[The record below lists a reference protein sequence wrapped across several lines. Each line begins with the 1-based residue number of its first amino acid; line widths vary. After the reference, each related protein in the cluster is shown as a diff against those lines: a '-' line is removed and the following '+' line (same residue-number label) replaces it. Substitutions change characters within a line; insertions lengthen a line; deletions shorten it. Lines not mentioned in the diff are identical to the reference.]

1 MSVAVVAI
9 GTELTRGE
17 LVNGNARW
25 LSERL
30 TELGFTVTS
39 HVTVPDDAERIRGTL
54 LHLGQEAKVIACT
67 GGLGPTSDD
76 LTTQAVADAL
86 GVALVRDANSLANIE
101 ARYRAR
107 NRVMP
112 PSNAKQADFPEGSQI
127 LPNSAGTAPGFA
139 VTIGNARAFFMPG
152 VPREMQVIFD
162 SQIVPQIESLRP
174 QAAHRS
180 YQVHVR
186 TYGLFESAVAQ
197 RLSDLDLGGELHDE
211 RVTIGYRVT
220 FPEVEVKVL
229 AQGKST
235 GAGQAGQAGSAESAR
250 ELAERVAGQVRARL
264 ADVAFGG
271 QEQEKEETYPG
282 YVAGLLKQAGL
293 KVALAESCTGGL
305 VTKLLTDLA
314 GSSDY
319 VIGGAVTYANSAKTA
334 LVGVSDALLREHG
347 AVSEPVA
354 GAMAEG
360 VLKVLGADLAV
371 GITGIAGPTGGTPQK
386 PVGTVCFGLA
396 RTNGATLTSTVVF
409 SGERETI
416 RTFAAYHALR
426 LFATATKET
435 LDAAKRAQ

>member
-1 MSVAVVAI
+1 MSAAVVAI

-39 HVTVPDDAERIRGTL
+39 HVTVADDAERIRGTL
-54 LHLGQEAKVIACT
+54 LHLGQGSTETKVIVCT

-86 GVALVRDANSLANIE
+86 GVVLVRDEDSLSKLE
-101 ARYRAR
+101 ARFRAR
-107 NRVMP
+107 NRVMS
-112 PSNAKQADFPEGSQI
+112 PSNAKQADFPQGAQI
-127 LPNSAGTAPGFA
+127 LSNSVGTAPGFA

-152 VPREMQVIFD
+152 VPREMQAIFD
-162 SQIVPQIESLRP
+162 EQIAKQIAPLAERN
-174 QAAHRS
+174 S

-186 TYGLFESAVAQ
+186 SYGLYESAVAQ
-197 RLSDLDLGGELHDE
+197 RLSDLDLGGALHDE

-229 AQGKST
+229 AEAKPGET
-235 GAGQAGQAGSAESAR
+235 VTSAR
-250 ELAERVAGQVRARL
+250 TLAEQVAGQVRERL
-264 ADVAFGG
+264 GEYAFGG
-271 QEQEKEETYPG
+271 KEETYPR
-282 YVAGLLKQAGL
+282 YVAGLLKRAGI

-305 VTKLLTDLA
+305 VAKLLTDMA
-314 GSSDY
+314 GSSEY
-319 VIGGAVTYANSAKTA
+319 VIGGAVSYANTAKTV
-334 LVGVSDALLREHG
+334 LLGVSEASLREQG

-360 VLKVLGADLAV
+360 ILKSLGADLAV
-371 GITGIAGPTGGTPQK
+371 GITGIAGPTGGTPAK

-396 RTNGATLTSTVVF
+396 RKNGATLTSTELF
-409 SGERETI
+409 PGEREGV
-416 RTFAAYHALR
+416 RTLAAYHALR
-426 LFATATKET
+426 LFATATKEI
-435 LDAAKRAQ
+435 LDGA

>member
-1 MSVAVVAI
+1 MSAAVVAI

-39 HVTVPDDAERIRGTL
+39 HVTVADDAERIRGTL
-54 LHLGQEAKVIACT
+54 LHLGQRSTDTKVIVCT

-86 GVALVRDANSLANIE
+86 GVVLVRDTDSLSKLE
-101 ARYRAR
+101 ARFRAR
-107 NRVMP
+107 NRVMS
-112 PSNAKQADFPEGSQI
+112 PSNAKQADFPQGAQI
-127 LPNSAGTAPGFA
+127 LSNSVGTAPGFA

-152 VPREMQVIFD
+152 VPREMQAIFNEEVAK
-162 SQIVPQIESLRP
+162 QIAPLAERS
-174 QAAHRS
+174 S

-186 TYGLFESAVAQ
+186 TFGLFESVVAQ
-197 RLSDLDLGGELHDE
+197 RLSDLDLGGALHDE

-229 AQGKST
+229 AEAKPSET
-235 GAGQAGQAGSAESAR
+235 GEGATSAR
-250 ELAERVAGQVRARL
+250 ALAEKVAAQVRERL
-264 ADVAFGG
+264 GEYAFGG
-271 QEQEKEETYPG
+271 KEETYPR
-282 YVAGLLKQAGL
+282 YVAGLLKRAGI

-305 VTKLLTDLA
+305 VAKLLTDLA

-319 VIGGAVTYANSAKTA
+319 VIGGAVSYANTAKTV
-334 LVGVSDALLREHG
+334 LLGVSEGLLREHG

-360 VLKVLGADLAV
+360 ILKSLGADLAV
-371 GITGIAGPTGGTPQK
+371 GITGIAGPAGGTPTK

-396 RTNGATLTSTVVF
+396 RKNGATLTSTELF
-409 SGERETI
+409 PGEREGV
-416 RTFAAYHALR
+416 RTLAAYHALR
-426 LFATATKET
+426 LFATATKEI
-435 LDAAKRAQ
+435 LDGP